1 MYRHVACHNPFRAH
15 SHLGKEGRLSLFQ
28 GPRDQR
34 VSEVTATRLGSRPRG
49 PAFRAPVVGLSAFS
63 LVGVGVACDPR
74 DPARGACSWEPD
86 RPGPAG
92 HVRVAPPT
100 PRLWGAGPEREG
112 RAGRSCPASGEEL
125 KGVAG
130 LSSRSASTP
139 ASRTRWWKTV
149 GAHSTASPSLREPA
163 TATTSSTPTGVS
175 APTRPGAP
183 REPARP
189 GPGRPLWLPARGAV
203 RGGQDG
209 CSLTQLGLDHALRG
223 RPRATARPVPRAPP
237 ALGGRGLASALHRTG
252 RQGPERF
259 RDVPRSHGQGAAD
272 LGPERGPQPR
282 PPPWSPQHPGPTS
295 QRSVFPKKL
304 CVRTHVCV
312 CVCVQVCTCVC
323 ACAHIC
329 VCVHVCM

>member
-1 MYRHVACHNPFRAH
+1 M
-15 SHLGKEGRLSLFQ
+15 
-28 GPRDQR
+28 
-34 VSEVTATRLGSRPRG
+34 
-49 PAFRAPVVGLSAFS
+49 
-63 LVGVGVACDPR
+63 
-74 DPARGACSWEPD
+74 
-86 RPGPAG
+86 
-92 HVRVAPPT
+92 APPT

-223 RPRATARPVPRAPP
+223 RPRATAWPVLRAPS

-272 LGPERGPQPR
+272 LGPERGPQPC
-282 PPPWSPQHPGPTS
+282 PPPWSPQDPGPTS
-295 QRSVFPKKL
+295 QRSVFPKK

-312 CVCVQVCTCVC
+312 CVCASVYMCVCMRAYLCMCACMHVSVCTC
-323 ACAHIC
+323 IC
-329 VCVHVCM
+329 PCLCVHVCMCATCMCPYMCARACLCVLCACVYAVHVCAHSCVCVCARACVHACVHV